1 MSNTILKQVNAIG
14 EKLGY
19 PFYVYPNGMCGKSMV
34 APDGKT
40 KAAVLVQRCLLSDEL
55 KTDVLDRDVCVD
67 NALGV
72 CLNELGNNLG
82 YPFYVYVDG
91 TCGFAPE
98 APTHAL
104 AFALEVRKSLT
115 AWHLKLDKAKSS
127 AAAKKPVTTVAAK
140 IASLQPNDAQ
150 AELLKRARKLVDRGC
165 FLQGEEERAFFQFA
179 SNDEL
184 DVYFSNRLFCDTF
197 QKEYIL
203 RGDKRVLLTLMRH
216 EKISEENQL
225 LMAQYCED
233 NVVLALAGR
242 EHVSSKLVPKLQE
255 LGRYELVQAVL
266 KEQDEG
272 QRRAELEYRFW

>member
-19 PFYVYPNGMCGKSMV
+19 PFYVYPNGTCGKSMV
-34 APDGKT
+34 SPDGKT
-40 KAAVLVQRCLLSDEL
+40 NAAVLVQRGFLSDEL
-55 KTDVLDRDVCVD
+55 KADALDNDACVD

-82 YPFYVYVDG
+82 FPFYVYVDG
-91 TCGFAPE
+91 TCGFTPE
-98 APTHAL
+98 ASMLTGT
-104 AFALEVRKSLT
+104 FALEVRRTMTSRY
-115 AWHLKLDKAKSS
+115 LKFDEAKS
-127 AAAKKPVTTVAAK
+127 AVAKKPVATASAG
-140 IASLQPNDAQ
+140 ISSLQLNEAQ
-150 AELLKRARKLVDRGC
+150 AELLKRARNLVARGR

-255 LGRYELVQAVL
+255 LGRHELVQAVL